1 MDNPTND
8 KDFCLDRG
16 EWLAGLIDGD
26 GSFLISKFGYGSLEI
41 TMDTRDIAALQ
52 LIANFF
58 GGSVKPRTGSNSVR
72 YRLTKKSDLIYLI
85 NQINGLIRNP
95 VRINQLRALCLLYQ
109 IPMKEVQ
116 QLTFLN
122 GWLSGL
128 FDSDGTITMNTVTRQ
143 ISISISQKTTD
154 ILIMLL
160 SVYGGHIYP
169 DFGRYTSY
177 KWYITDKET
186 MLLLL
191 DYFNMY
197 PSLPDARSAKQNR
210 ILMLPLYYELI
221 DLRAYN
227 AAPGTELANRWNVF
241 MQRWISYDGA
251 KSH

>member
-1 MDNPTND
+1 M
-8 KDFCLDRG
+8 
-16 EWLAGLIDGD
+16 I
-26 GSFLISKFGYGSLEI
+26 
-41 TMDTRDIAALQ
+41 
-52 LIANFF
+52 
-58 GGSVKPRTGSNSVR
+58 
-72 YRLTKKSDLIYLI
+72 
-85 NQINGLIRNP
+85 
-95 VRINQLRALCLLYQ
+95 
-109 IPMKEVQ
+109 EVQ

-154 ILIMLL
+154 ILTILQ

-177 KWYITDKET
+177 KWYVTDKET
-186 MLLLL
+186 ILLLM

-197 PSLPDARSAKQNR
+197 PARSAKQNR
-210 ILMLPLYYELI
+210 ILLLPLYYELI
-221 DLRAYN
+221 DLRAYK

-251 KSH
+251 KSN

>member
-1 MDNPTND
+1 
-8 KDFCLDRG
+8 
-16 EWLAGLIDGD
+16 
-26 GSFLISKFGYGSLEI
+26 
-41 TMDTRDIAALQ
+41 
-52 LIANFF
+52 
-58 GGSVKPRTGSNSVR
+58 
-72 YRLTKKSDLIYLI
+72 
-85 NQINGLIRNP
+85 
-95 VRINQLRALCLLYQ
+95 
-109 IPMKEVQ
+109 MKEVQ

-210 ILMLPLYYELI
+210 ILMLPPPLQVPSGVVL
-221 DLRAYN
+221 
-227 AAPGTELANRWNVF
+227 
-241 MQRWISYDGA
+241 
-251 KSH
+251 